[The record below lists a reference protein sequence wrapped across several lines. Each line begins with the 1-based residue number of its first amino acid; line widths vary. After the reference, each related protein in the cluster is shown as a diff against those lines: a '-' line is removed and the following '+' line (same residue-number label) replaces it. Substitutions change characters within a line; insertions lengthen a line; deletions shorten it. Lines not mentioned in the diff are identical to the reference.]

1 MCSARGKV
9 QVLTTI
15 PVDINAQLQ
24 FSKVV
29 FLMTHIVN
37 DLWWYCAARVLGSNL
52 GSHLSLANLLC
63 TQTQRQLE
71 HCEALN
77 SEPKTTLSLKVRVV
91 LTKKNKQHA
100 LGWEIAGEVWSNEWR
115 NIKKVSFTT
124 GGLKS
129 FNTILNTC
137 SSLNFCSWVCVS

>member
-1 MCSARGKV
+1 MCSACGKV

-29 FLMTHIVN
+29 FFNDTYVN
-37 DLWWYCAARVLGSNL
+37 DLWWYCAARVLGSIL
-52 GSHLSLANLLC
+52 GSRLSLANLLC
-63 TQTQRQLE
+63 TQTQCQLE
-71 HCEALN
+71 HCEVLN
-77 SEPKTTLSLKVRVV
+77 SEPMTTLSLKVRVV
-91 LTKKNKQHA
+91 LTKKNKQRA
-100 LGWEIAGEVWSNEWR
+100 LGWKITAEVWSNEWR
-115 NIKKVSFTT
+115 NIKKVWFTT

-137 SSLNFCSWVCVS
+137 SLLNFCSWVCVS